1 MWEKNAT
8 INLAKFDPLMLKEIV
23 WILLFLK
30 IVPYTNDIEIK
41 SESAIV
47 VDLPNVKDVT
57 KK

>member
-1 MWEKNAT
+1 M
-8 INLAKFDPLMLKEIV
+8 NLAKFDPLMLKEIV
-23 WILLFLK
+23 WILCFKK

-47 VDLPNVKDVT
+47 VDLPNAKDVT

>member
-1 MWEKNAT
+1 
-8 INLAKFDPLMLKEIV
+8 MLKEIV
-23 WILLFLK
+23 WILLFFK
-30 IVPYTNDIEIK
+30 IVPYTTDIEIK